1 MARTKAEAEDPIEGQ
16 EVVEGGQEQAN
27 GQTQTNEQ
35 PQPDATPVV
44 TPTTEETPA
53 DLLAELRTNGVI
65 TMSAQTNEQLQD
77 EALAFIAANPGTY
90 VTGAASYDMVQAI
103 YTIKIK
109 LKEEE

>member
-1 MARTKAEAEDPIEGQ
+1 MARTRTESEAPVEGQ
-16 EVVEGGQEQAN
+16 EVVDGGQNPAAE
-27 GQTQTNEQ
+27 QTQTNEQ
-35 PQPDATPVV
+35 PQPDTTPVV

-53 DLLAELRTNGVI
+53 DLLAELRANGVI
-65 TMSAQTNEQLQD
+65 TMSAPTNDQLQD